1 MFHTDNGLEINLH
14 SMTSD
19 FQRQLSV
26 LVSKI
31 ILSPQHNFSF
41 QIHETLWNDT
51 QLCSVF
57 GVKHKR
63 GTFSKLS
70 LIAEL

>member
-26 LVSKI
+26 LVWKI

-41 QIHETLWNDT
+41 QIHETLERYT
-51 QLCSVF
+51 AVLSVWCEAQTWYF
-57 GVKHKR
+57 FKTV
-63 GTFSKLS
+63 TYC
-70 LIAEL
+70 